1 MVSEDINN
9 TDTCGAP
16 FPLSIY
22 PQWLDESMNYLFNN
36 LPIKLTNNYNQ
47 YKLNGINFEN
57 CKLIDSNLDI
67 NFINGYLPTDIDK
80 KIIDIN
86 NKYIEKL
93 NKINSSDKHNE
104 SKKEQQRKELFTK
117 TNKLKNNIDKV
128 IKSYKVQLSFT
139 KEQQYKLHNWFKHC
153 DDLYNMCVLFF
164 NELSNEFEYSLDY
177 KKEKIDMFKIAYGND
192 NKPVPYDILTDIV
205 REYCSNI
212 KSNFT
217 KLREG
222 LIDKFELKPKMNT
235 KYKSILIPKKSITNK
250 GIFVNLLNN
259 INDFDTKVNINNIGG
274 DCRLLYD
281 SILNKYYLSIP
292 QYIEKNIIQNKKPIV
307 SLDPGEKNFMTYYS
321 IDETGNIGKDIRI
334 PILKLRSKISRYQ
347 RILNRNKNRK
357 GKRIKNKKGLKKK
370 IQKKYNKTKNI
381 VKELHNQTALY
392 LCKNYERI
400 LIPKFETQNMV
411 SNRDLRN
418 KAVKEA
424 INNIKN
430 NNELSQIEKKKELR
444 KYTKK
449 CRLSRNVKY
458 VLNQLSHYTFRQHL
472 LNKSLDYGCKVKV
485 ITEEY
490 TSQCCGKCM
499 KLSKSYNLREKNC
512 IHCNYKIDRDVN
524 GSRNILIKNYND
536 VILYGSN
543 AVVSTSPN

>member
-1 MVSEDINN
+1 MVSDEYNDSS
-9 TDTCGAP
+9 GAP

-22 PQWLDESMNYLFNN
+22 PSWLNDSMDYLFNN
-36 LPIKLTNNYNQ
+36 LPIELSNNSNK
-47 YKLNGINFEN
+47 YKLNGIEFEHT
-57 CKLIDSNLDI
+57 KLINTNIDI
-67 NFINGYLPTDIDK
+67 NYINGYIPTDIDK
-80 KIIDIN
+80 KLIDIQ
-86 NKYIEKL
+86 NKYLEKL
-93 NKINSSDKHNE
+93 EKINSSDKYNE
-104 SKKEQQRKELFTK
+104 SKKEQHRKELLTK
-117 TNKLKNNIDKV
+117 TNKLKNNINKI
-128 IKSYKVQLSFT
+128 IKSYKFQLSFT
-139 KEQQYKLHNWFKHC
+139 KEQQQILNNWFKHC

-164 NELSNEFEYSLDY
+164 NELSTEFEYSLDY
-177 KKEKIDMFKIAYGND
+177 KKEKIDMFKIAYGNEP
-192 NKPVPYDILTDIV
+192 KPVPYDILTDIV

-222 LIDKFELKPKMNT
+222 LIDKFELKPKINT
-235 KYKSILIPKKSITNK
+235 KYKSILIPKKSITKN
-250 GIFVNLLNN
+250 GIFTNFVGQ
-259 INDFDTKVNINNIGG
+259 IIDFDKKININNIGG
-274 DCRLLYD
+274 DCRLIYD

-292 QYIEKNIIQNKKPIV
+292 QYTEKHIIKNKNPIV

-321 IDETGNIGKDIRI
+321 MNETGNIGKDIRI
-334 PILKLRSKISRYQ
+334 PILKIRSKISRYQ
-347 RILNRNKNRK
+347 RILKKNKNKK

-424 INNIKN
+424 INKIKN
-430 NNELSQIEKKKELR
+430 NNELSNIEKKKELR

-472 LNKSLDYGCKVKV
+472 LNKSLDYGCSVKV

-499 KLSKSYNLREKNC
+499 KLSKSYNIREKNC

-536 VILYGSN
+536 VIEYGSN
-543 AVVSTSPN
+543 AVVTTSPN